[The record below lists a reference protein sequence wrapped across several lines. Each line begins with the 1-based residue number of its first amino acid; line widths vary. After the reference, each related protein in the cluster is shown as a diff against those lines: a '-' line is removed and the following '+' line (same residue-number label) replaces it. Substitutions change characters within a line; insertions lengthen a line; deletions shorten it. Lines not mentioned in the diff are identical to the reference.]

1 MAGVTWRLILW
12 GGLLATAYFVF
23 DRVCLDYA
31 RRGKLSR
38 TMAALQ
44 TGYFFIY
51 ALSSYAFLDSNLL
64 RIQVRGICLFLAVL
78 LMVVGVLTVLASMPI
93 LGQRS
98 FGEQVGKLHTRGI
111 YRYTRNPQL
120 IGGFLFLVG
129 YGWLW
134 PHWLGAI
141 WVLLW
146 LPISAWMV
154 RAEEEHLWRIFG
166 SEYEAYC
173 QAVPRFFRLRKK

>member
-1 MAGVTWRLILW
+1 MAGVLWRIMLW
-12 GGLLATAYFVF
+12 GGLLAGAFFVF
-23 DRVCLDYA
+23 ARVRHDYA
-31 RRGKLSR
+31 RLGNLSR
-38 TMAALQ
+38 GVATLQ
-44 TGYFFIY
+44 TGYFFGY

-64 RIQVRGICLFLAVL
+64 RIQVQGIALILAFL
-78 LMVVGVLTVLASMPI
+78 LMAAGLIIVLASMPI

-98 FGEQVGKLHTRGI
+98 FGQQVGKLHTGGI

-120 IGGFLFLVG
+120 VGSFLFLVG
-129 YGWLW
+129 YSLLW

-154 RAEEEHLWRIFG
+154 RAEEEHLRQVFG
-166 SEYEAYC
+166 REYEAYC
-173 QAVPRFFRLRKK
+173 ESVPRFFRLAR